1 MQTLAE
7 LSIKNFRAI
16 KRADIQLDGI
26 TVVSGVNGCGKSTIS
41 KLLYYILRNANAY
54 EKLVKADINNQIR
67 PYLRALDQIQ
77 FLAFRYERGHRMLRR
92 IDFDFSSVDDVI
104 RSIDV
109 IRELCKRFLEFQDT
123 LQR

>member
-16 KRADIQLDGI
+16 KRAEIQLDGI

-54 EKLVKADINNQIR
+54 EKLVKADIHNQKR
-67 PYLRALDQIQ
+67 PYLRAMD
-77 FLAFRYERGHRMLRR
+77 
-92 IDFDFSSVDDVI
+92 
-104 RSIDV
+104 
-109 IRELCKRFLEFQDT
+109 
-123 LQR
+123 